1 MHGSMYKKSINLC
14 MYVGKMV
21 GLEDVL
27 TSVLHKVS
35 SDNEDRSEFLKTL
48 LILKKNILYIYIFII
63 FNKQKII

>member
-1 MHGSMYKKSINLC
+1 MYKKSINLC

-48 LILKKNILYIYIFII
+48 LILKQNILYIYIFII

>member
-1 MHGSMYKKSINLC
+1 MYKKSINLC